1 MPKYA
6 YKAEEII
13 LIQFA
18 TETYEAAV
26 FLKLSFLLIS
36 AWCLTQKAS
45 KLFLTETLQLESRLK
60 LCSKVLMEV
69 FF

>member
-45 KLFLTETLQLESRLK
+45 KLFLTETLQLVDTQITCQNMLTKQRK
-60 LCSKVLMEV
+60 
-69 FF
+69 